1 MPAKNAWAYLV
12 RVWLEPGEDGGVWR
26 ASLTD
31 LATRQARYFADYTNL
46 LQYLAGLPELPTAQH
61 PQGEAKDE
69 PKR

>member
-12 RVWLEPGEDGGVWR
+12 RIWLETGEGGEVWR

-31 LATRQARYFADYTNL
+31 LATRQARYFADYADL
-46 LQYLAGLPELPTAQH
+46 LRYLEEVAGPSSAQRLP
-61 PQGEAKDE
+61 GRKDE